1 MKKVNDVK
9 THIIS
14 YFKNLSRE
22 RIAIF
27 ICIPLSLVALS
38 ISAIMLV
45 RLNILSPH
53 QSADEAV
60 IATEA
65 TAQEPSYPPDS
76 PYSLCFESL
85 GNGRC
90 AVSGIGDF
98 DDKELIIP
106 RKGPNGELVVEIKSG
121 AFENCEMLESIT
133 IPDTVEEIGKSAFS
147 GCCNLIYIDV
157 DIDNEYFTSL
167 GGVLFSKSRA
177 RLIHYPASKAD
188 EKYYLNPNVKAID
201 ENAFEDAK
209 SLAAIL
215 YPKSTS
221 DFEEISIG
229 EGNDILLTLP
239 ITCNYTGSN
248 SGK

>member
-1 MKKVNDVK
+1 MRKMNDVK

-38 ISAIMLV
+38 ICAVMLV
-45 RLNILSPH
+45 RLNTLSPPIT
-53 QSADEAV
+53 DEAV

-65 TAQEPSYPPDS
+65 TAQEASYPPDS

-98 DDKELIIP
+98 DEKELIIP
-106 RKGPNGELVVEIKSG
+106 RKGPSGELVVEIKSG

-133 IPDTVEEIGKSAFS
+133 IPDTVEEIGKGAFS
-147 GCCNLIYIDV
+147 GCSSLIYIDV
-157 DIDNEYFTSL
+157 DIDNERFTSI

-177 RLIHYPASKAD
+177 RLIYYPASKSD
-188 EKYYLNPNVKAID
+188 EKYYLNPNVKAIED
-201 ENAFEDAK
+201 NAFEDARG
-209 SLAAIL
+209 LAAIL
-215 YPKSTS
+215 YPKSTA

-229 EGNDILLTLP
+229 DGNDILLTLP